1 MTINI
6 EPDKNLAVMLPEV
19 LKMRTVIKGAPFIK
33 AAEQTYLPSP
43 NEVDNTSAQAKS
55 QYAKY
60 KAGAEFDEYTTQT
73 LQSMLGKLNLD
84 DFTPELDSGIDYLIN
99 DVDGDGCTL
108 KALTENLAS
117 NILGVKWH
125 ICAVD
130 YQGLQG
136 VALED
141 LSKAEAAELNPRAK
155 IKQYSRESVVKAY
168 FSTINGR
175 KQLSFIML
183 LECGE
188 TYDQETY
195 ETKKIESFLI
205 LALDAGGNYYQQKVV
220 KTDKGALKEGGR
232 DYVTLTS
239 ANLPLKF
246 IPIQIVSDADVCH
259 ELPQKLGFLNP
270 IADIC
275 LHRYNVSA
283 DYKEAL
289 RKFVP
294 TTDVFGM
301 NDNDVEMFETVNG
314 RKYRAIGQT
323 NLWPTGEIRIE
334 TTSTEGSLVSFET
347 YDQTSKD
354 KIRSIGGSV
363 PEYSQGDTSATE
375 ALINSAEQNANL
387 NPLVSG
393 IETSMKKLIAYCAMF
408 EGITTQDNVNDYAE
422 SVMFDM
428 PRDFSKVS
436 PNTEAGRF
444 VIEMVNSRLMSQEQA
459 TKKLI
464 ALGWHE
470 GDLEDIMAELDSIEP
485 DITLPDNVNL
495 P

>member
-6 EPDKNLAVMLPEV
+6 ELDKNLAEMLPEV
-19 LKMRTVIKGAPFIK
+19 LKIRTVIKGASFVK
-33 AAEQTYLPSP
+33 MASQTYLPSP
-43 NEVDNTSAQAKS
+43 NEVDKVSAQALT
-55 QYAKY
+55 QYNKY
-60 KAGAEFDEYTTQT
+60 KAGAEFDEYTMQT

-84 DFTPELDSGIDYLIN
+84 DFTPKIDPSLDYLVN
-99 DVDGDGCTL
+99 NVDGDGCTL
-108 KALTENLAS
+108 KALTENLAA
-117 NILGVKWH
+117 NVLAVKWH
-125 ICAVD
+125 IAAVD

-136 VALED
+136 VSLGSVSVAD
-141 LSKAEAAELNPRAK
+141 AETLNPRAN
-155 IKQYSRESVVKAY
+155 IKQYSRESVVKSH

-175 KQLSFIML
+175 RQLSFIML

-188 TYDQETY
+188 VFDQDTYQSTSVKSY
-195 ETKKIESFLI
+195 LV
-205 LALDAGGNYYQQKVV
+205 LALDEDGNYYQQKVV
-220 KTDKGALKEGGR
+220 QSDDGGLEEGDR
-232 DYVTLTS
+232 DYVTV
-239 ANLPLKF
+239 ANAPLKF
-246 IPIQIVSDADVCH
+246 IPLQIVCDADVCH

-301 NDNDVEMFETVNG
+301 TDNDVEMFDTVNG

-323 NLWPTGEIRIE
+323 NLWPSGEIRIE

-347 YDQTSKD
+347 YEQTSKD
-354 KIRSIGGSV
+354 KIKSLGGVV
-363 PEYSQGDTSATE
+363 PEHSQGDTSATE

-393 IETSMKKLIAYCAMF
+393 IETSMKKLIACCAMF
-408 EGITTQDNVNDYAE
+408 EGLTTQEAVNDYAE
-422 SVMFDM
+422 SIVFDM

-444 VIEMVNSRLMSQEQA
+444 VVEMVNSRLMTQEQA

-470 GDLEDIMAELDSIEP
+470 GDLKEIMTELDGMEP
-485 DITLPDNVNL
+485 EITLPDNDI
-495 P
+495 